1 MIVSLQCE
9 APGHV
14 SVQLVNTI
22 PLTMVYG
29 TYNYSYWGES
39 KPTYNWGAPHCIDI
53 CIYTKLVPVVINW
66 YTIPSKYNYDHH
78 NPLLT

>member
-29 TYNYSYWGES
+29 TYNIV
-39 KPTYNWGAPHCIDI
+39 TGANLNQLITGGPHI
-53 CIYTKLVPVVINW
+53 V
-66 YTIPSKYNYDHH
+66 
-78 NPLLT
+78 